1 MARHACVLAGALA
14 LGVGAGGGVAQAG
27 GLDDFGWGPRY
38 NNHLSQ
44 YDGRPLGP
52 PLTAFG
58 PAQGLDDGDP
68 RSFYTPRYQ
77 YYDGRLIVTG
87 PDAYAPSRKARRRH
101 R

>member
-1 MARHACVLAGALA
+1 MCARRRT
-14 LGVGAGGGVAQAG
+14 GAGRRGRRGVAQAG

-87 PDAYAPSRKARRRH
+87 PDAYAPGRKARRRH